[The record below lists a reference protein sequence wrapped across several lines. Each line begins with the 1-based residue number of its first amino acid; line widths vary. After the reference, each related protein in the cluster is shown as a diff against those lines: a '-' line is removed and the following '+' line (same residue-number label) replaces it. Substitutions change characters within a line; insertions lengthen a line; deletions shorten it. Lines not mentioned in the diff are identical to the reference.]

1 MSDEEEKQAE
11 EKPEHETKGNTEL
24 ETEQQKEP
32 KPEKEAAAEEE
43 GAAAADQSEFGDGL
57 QDEELANLVTAEEYL
72 LRKDVVLLEYE
83 KQMFLDMVHADG
95 LLVAAK

>member
-1 MSDEEEKQAE
+1 MSDEEEKP
-11 EKPEHETKGNTEL
+11 EKPAEL
-24 ETEQQKEP
+24 ETGTEP
-32 KPEKEAAAEEE
+32 KADGEGEKEAQAEAE
-43 GAAAADQSEFGDGL
+43 AVASAADQSEFGDGL
-57 QDEELANLVTAEEYL
+57 QDAELANLVTAEEYL

>member
-1 MSDEEEKQAE
+1 MSDEEEKP
-11 EKPEHETKGNTEL
+11 EKPAEL
-24 ETEQQKEP
+24 ETDTEP
-32 KPEKEAAAEEE
+32 KADGEGEKEAQAEVE
-43 GAAAADQSEFGDGL
+43 ASAADQSEFGDGL
-57 QDEELANLVTAEEYL
+57 QDAELANLVTAEEYL

>member
-11 EKPEHETKGNTEL
+11 EKPDHETNEKTEL
-24 ETEQQKEP
+24 ETEQEKEP

-57 QDEELANLVTAEEYL
+57 HDEELANLVTAEEYL
-72 LRKDVVLLEYE
+72 MRKDVVLLEYE